1 MRRCNVWTTIS
12 RSKIFHLCCD
22 HRTVVHAMPHR
33 LLDHR
38 VYKLWMVVDLGI
50 MCLFQSRDAFSL
62 CDYYMGAD
70 GTRHLCFTLLRSI
83 AVISTLSHRG
93 AIPPVLRTS
102 PASPT
107 SHTYCV
113 GIPTDKCSDR
123 DTPGLSVSTHASF
136 SAGE

>member
-22 HRTVVHAMPHR
+22 RTMVYIKPHR
-33 LLDHR
+33 LFDHR
-38 VYKLWMVVDLGI
+38 VYKLWMLVDLGI
-50 MCLFQSRDAFSL
+50 MCLLQSRDAFSL
-62 CDYYMGAD
+62 CDCYMGGD
-70 GTRHLCFTLLRSI
+70 GTRHLCSTLLRSI

-102 PASPT
+102 AASPT

-113 GIPTDKCSDR
+113 GIPTDERSDR
-123 DTPGLSVSTHASF
+123 DVPGLSMSTHAGF